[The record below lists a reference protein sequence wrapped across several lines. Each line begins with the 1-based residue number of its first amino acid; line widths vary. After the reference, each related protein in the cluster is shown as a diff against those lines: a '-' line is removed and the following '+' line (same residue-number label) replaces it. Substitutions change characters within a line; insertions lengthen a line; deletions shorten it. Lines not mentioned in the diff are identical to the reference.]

1 MPSDPNRIMTELEA
15 DNHVYDIHGK
25 ANVNNNPDGT
35 ITVDNQDVQIPYV
48 FDWIGTTAEYQAQYI
63 ERDHPEWVC
72 FITDDVEGGLNVYTK
87 TEANNKFVIK
97 SDDVTETVTGTK
109 TFSALTKHDKEVVV
123 TTASPYGQ
131 FRAIGGNYGFFI
143 RNDGSNTYFLLTDS
157 GNQYGTWNSLR
168 PLYINNAT
176 GAVTCNTAW
185 TFSQPITGQ
194 SNRALW
200 ADLAEN
206 YQSDEKYP
214 VGTLIKFGGTQDIT
228 IADDK
233 CNGIIS
239 DKPGFL
245 LDTELENSLPVALA
259 GKTPV
264 RITGKVNKFDPITLS
279 EVNGVGRVAKENET
293 IIAKALESSDDE
305 NEKLI
310 MCVTK
315 FNLD

>member
-1 MPSDPNRIMTELEA
+1 MPNRIMTELEA
-15 DNHVYDIHGK
+15 GNNVYDLYGK
-25 ANVNNNPDGT
+25 ANVNNNGSDT
-35 ITVDNQDVQIPYV
+35 NTPYV
-48 FDWIGTTAEYQAQYI
+48 FDWIGTTAQYQAQQI
-63 ERDHPEWVC
+63 ETLHPEWVC
-72 FITDDVEGGLNVYTK
+72 FITDDVEGGLSVYTK
-87 TEANNKFVIK
+87 TESDNKFVIK
-97 SDDVTETVTGTK
+97 SGDVTETIGGQK
-109 TFSALTKHDKEVVV
+109 TFSALTKHNKEVVV

-168 PLYINNAT
+168 PLYINNST
-176 GAVTCNTAW
+176 GAVTCGTAW
-185 TFSQPITGQ
+185 NFTQPITGQ

-206 YQSDEKYP
+206 YESDEKYP
-214 VGTLIKFGGTQDIT
+214 IGTLIKFGGEKDIT
-228 IADDK
+228 IANDK
-233 CNGIIS
+233 CNGVVS

-245 LDTELENSLPVALA
+245 LDSGLENSLPVAIV

-264 RITGKVNKFDPITLS
+264 RIVGKINKFDPITLS
-279 EVNGVGRVAKENET
+279 EVPGVGRLAKENEV
-293 IIAKALESSDDE
+293 IIARALESSE
-305 NEKLI
+305 IEEEKLL